1 MKIKQM
7 MKYLA
12 FMLCCL
18 MLVSIIPM
26 NAQAAEKNILP
37 ENVSKADEEY
47 FQNILG
53 SQNAE
58 PSLTIYKYM
67 NGDTN
72 PPIKKV
78 AIKDVEFKAMKIGDL
93 YQVKDGNQYH
103 MVYGLKQDLINI
115 LDDGQALI
123 NKSDYTFNDNGSTIY
138 AFKDYVTINQAVQTN
153 ANRSKIQDYLKIANA
168 TGYKTDKDGIAN
180 FGIGDDGFGL
190 YVVAETNVSEA
201 KVADDANGGYKN
213 VSITWQTQPYIV
225 SVPSYI
231 PSSEGNSGTW
241 DCTVQVNTKNSS
253 DEASIQKKI
262 VKNYSGELI
271 TDVADATLVDTDI
284 TNYGDRV
291 EFYLESTIPCFP
303 KNSDGE
309 MRKYVITDH
318 LSQGYAFNNELEVY
332 LGNDPLDE
340 GKDYRLEE
348 PQLITEKT
356 IYQGGTKLVITFTPD
371 GLKKIKANSTS
382 NVKVFYT
389 ATVKDNALI
398 GPGLDQSGNP
408 NSVYLTYQ
416 VVGSA
421 EQQTVEDQ
429 VTEYLFGINLTKQLD
444 GRTSLNED
452 EYKAIKFKAYSENNN
467 TKTYYIFNFDGTNY
481 DFTGVAASEEKAT
494 ELQPNANG
502 QIIIHGLEEGTYRF
516 EETSTVTGYNLL
528 QKPFDVKI
536 EAVTGNNTFVGE
548 RDQYIGLLN
557 QDGSTD
563 GMYSVTVN
571 NTKGFQLPA
580 TGGMGIWLF
589 VIGGI
594 AVIGVGISYFYLSGR
609 KQRRS

>member
-26 NAQAAEKNILP
+26 NAQAAGKGNLP
-37 ENVSKADEEY
+37 ENVSKADKVY
-47 FQNILG
+47 FQNTLG
-53 SQNAE
+53 SQYDD

-67 NGDTN
+67 NGDMN
-72 PPIKKV
+72 SP
-78 AIKDVEFKAMKIGDL
+78 IKDVEFKAMKIGDL

-262 VKNYSGELI
+262 VKNYSGTLI
-271 TDVADATLVDTDI
+271 TDVNDATLVDTDI

-291 EFYLESTIPCFP
+291 EFYLESTIPYFP
-303 KNSDGE
+303 DKSDGE
-309 MRKYVITDH
+309 MGKYVITDH
-318 LSQGYAFNNELEVY
+318 LSQGYAFDPEQHDLEVY
-332 LGNDPLDE
+332 LGDTLLDA

-348 PQLITEKT
+348 PQSIVEKT
-356 IYQGGTKLVITFTPD
+356 IYQGGTKLVITFTPG

-389 ATVKDNALI
+389 ATVKNNALI